1 MYLACSSKKYF
12 MALVRGD
19 ITIQVYNNRKK
30 TKGRKYSIVKRK
42 DGKTVKL
49 QNVTTYTRVD

>member
-1 MYLACSSKKYF
+1 

-19 ITIQVYNNRKK
+19 ITLQVTNNRKK
-30 TKGRKYSIVKRK
+30 TRGRKYSIVKSR

-49 QNVTTYTRVD
+49 QNVSVYTRVD